1 MVGRTGVLSSWLD
14 SAVWLFNDFRIM
26 FLMLPGLTT
35 HRERI
40 LFSLALVLIYI
51 ITGKLGLMLAVPP
64 GYASA
69 MFPPAGIAIAVTFIV
84 GQRALPAIFCGSLIL
99 NLWVGYS
106 SNHQFSQI
114 GLAVALLIAIAS
126 TLQAFCGGNWLRRKI
141 SYPTTLDAPRE
152 VISFLLYAP
161 LICLVSAS
169 LSVAGLLMLGLVD
182 QHSVLTSWLS
192 WWVGDFLGLMVML
205 PLTLVVL
212 GQPRR
217 LWRKRLQTVAVPM
230 LILFALL
237 VLAFITASKWE
248 RKESL
253 TEFEGIASQLS
264 EQLRVRL
271 ESQEAVLAQISAL
284 FTYQQSD
291 VSQEDF
297 HNFVKVT
304 LDKYPMIYALE
315 WVPKVSH
322 ARRDR
327 FIAEMQLELLGF
339 EIKQPGPDNQ
349 WQRARER
356 SYYFPVTYI
365 EPATAQSQRVI
376 GFDLAAM
383 DNRKITILQAFKQ
396 NRAVVTS
403 PIKLYLSSGRQDGLL
418 LMYPVHGHRY
428 DGVVQTVL
436 VSKDFFGALFSR
448 TQDLLNVRLIE
459 QESKV
464 LVYTATTDQPSDIVF
479 SRDFMFGDKH
489 YRLDLSPTA
498 RYYAEHR
505 GWQSWSMLAV
515 GIFCTGLV
523 GAILLMGT
531 GYTARVVAQVNEKT
545 LALKESAARF
555 QEITDTLGEGIY
567 VTDMS
572 GLITFIN
579 PEALRLLNWRK
590 RDLVG
595 KSAHA
600 LFHYKKVDHSH
611 YAEHECL
618 LCNVMKSGQAVKT
631 SDEVLWRSDG
641 QPIHID
647 VTSVPIIRD
656 QQVCGAVV
664 VFDDISSRKKT
675 ESALRASEK
684 SFREIMEFAPIGMA
698 IVSLEGRFTK
708 VNQALCNIVGYS
720 NDALVATTF
729 QEITHADDLAKD
741 LEYVQ
746 QLLDGTID
754 AYQMEKRYIRR
765 DKAVVWVQLSVSIFR
780 DEEHAPQYF
789 IAQIEDITTRK
800 HQYDEVTQ
808 EAYFDALTGL
818 PNRRML
824 LSRLHQV
831 HARLQHAK
839 QSAALLFL
847 DIDHFKQ
854 INDTLGH
861 DVGDVILKE
870 VSVRLQGC
878 LRQSDTVSRLG
889 GDEFVMLLPELTQRD
904 DAEHVAQKI
913 LNSFV
918 LPVQVGERSLHIG
931 VSVGVAVCG
940 AGGQGVTVTEW
951 MKQADIAMY
960 EAKGAGR
967 NGYHVYS
974 A

>member
-1 MVGRTGVLSSWLD
+1 
-14 SAVWLFNDFRIM
+14 M
-26 FLMLPGLTT
+26 FPRPST
-35 HRERI
+35 HSKGI

-69 MFPPAGIAIAVTFIV
+69 IFPPAGIAIAVTYLI
-84 GQRALPAIFCGSLIL
+84 GRRALPAIFCGSLLL
-99 NLWVGYS
+99 NLWVGYTAS
-106 SNHQFSQI
+106 HHWSQL
-114 GLAVALLIAIAS
+114 GLAVAMLIAVAS
-126 TLQAFCGGNWLRRKI
+126 SVQAWCGGTWLRRI
-141 SYPTTLDAPRE
+141 ITYPTTLDAPSDVVR
-152 VISFLLYAP
+152 FLLYAP

-169 LSVAGLLMLGLVD
+169 LSVTGLFMLGLLD
-182 QHSVLTSWLS
+182 QHSVLASWVS
-192 WWVGDFLGLMVML
+192 WWVGDFLGLIVML
-205 PLTLVVL
+205 PFTLVFL
-212 GQPRR
+212 GQPRP
-217 LWRKRLQTVAVPM
+217 LWRRRLQTVAVPM

-237 VLAFITASKWE
+237 VLAFVTASKWE

-253 TEFEGIASQLS
+253 TEFDGMASQLS

-291 VSQEDF
+291 ISQADF
-297 HNFVKVT
+297 RSFVKVT
-304 LDKYPMIYALE
+304 LDKYPMIYAIE
-315 WVPKVSH
+315 WVPKIRQAERASFV
-322 ARRDR
+322 ARMQ
-327 FIAEMQLELLGF
+327 AESPGF
-339 EIKQPGPDNQ
+339 DIREPGPAEQ
-349 WQRARER
+349 WLTAKIRP
-356 SYYFPVTYI
+356 YYFPLTYI
-365 EPATAQSQRVI
+365 EPTTAQTQRVV
-376 GFDLAAM
+376 GFDLAAL
-383 DNRKITILQAFKQ
+383 DNRKMTILQAFKQ
-396 NRAVVTS
+396 NTAVVTA
-403 PIKLYLSSGRQDGLL
+403 PIQLYLYSGHETGLL
-418 LMYPVHGHRY
+418 LMYPVHGYRY

-436 VSKDFFGALFSR
+436 VNKDFFGALFAR
-448 TQDLLNVRLIE
+448 TASLLNVQLVE
-459 QESKV
+459 MESQA
-464 LVYTATTDQPSDIVF
+464 LVYAAVTDAKSDVVF
-479 SRDFMFGDKH
+479 SRDFKFGTKH
-489 YRLDLSPTA
+489 YRLNISPSH
-498 RYYAEHR
+498 RYYAQHR

-515 GIFCTGLV
+515 GIFCIGLV
-523 GAILLMGT
+523 GSILLIGT
-531 GYTARVVAQVNEKT
+531 GFTARVLAQVNEKT
-545 LALKESAARF
+545 LALKESAVRF

-567 VTDMS
+567 VTDMH
-572 GLITFIN
+572 GLITFTN
-579 PEALRLLNWRK
+579 PEARRLLGWEQGA
-590 RDLVG
+590 LLG

-600 LFHYKKVDHSH
+600 LLHYKKADESPH
-611 YAEHECL
+611 AEQDCV
-618 LCNVMKSGQAVKT
+618 LCQVMRSGQAIKT
-631 SDEVLWRSDG
+631 SDEVFWRCGG
-641 QPIHID
+641 QPIYMD

-656 QQVCGAVV
+656 GKVSGAVV

-708 VNQALCNIVGYS
+708 VNQALCNIVGYT
-720 NDALVATTF
+720 NEALVATTF

-746 QLLDGTID
+746 QLLDGKIN
-754 AYQMEKRYIRR
+754 AYQMEKRYIRL
-765 DKAVVWVQLSVSIFR
+765 DQAVVWVQLSVSIFR
-780 DEEHAPQYF
+780 DDEDAPQYF
-789 IAQIEDITTRK
+789 IAQIEDITARK

-831 HARLQHAK
+831 HARLPHAK
-839 QSAALLFL
+839 QAAALLFL

-870 VSVRLQGC
+870 VSTRLQGS
-878 LRQSDTVSRLG
+878 LRQGDTVSRLG

-918 LPVQVGERSLHIG
+918 LPVQVNERSIHIG
-931 VSVGVAVCG
+931 VSIGVAVCA
-940 AGGQGVTVTEW
+940 AGTQVTVTEW

-974 A
+974 E

>member
-1 MVGRTGVLSSWLD
+1 
-14 SAVWLFNDFRIM
+14 
-26 FLMLPGLTT
+26 MLPGLPTYSKSI
-35 HRERI
+35 R
-40 LFSLALVLIYI
+40 FSLALVVIYI

-69 MFPPAGIAIAVTFIV
+69 IFPPAGIAIAVSYLLGKRII
-84 GQRALPAIFCGSLIL
+84 PAIFAGSLIL
-99 NLWVGYS
+99 NLWVDYS
-106 SNHQFSQI
+106 THHHFSQL
-114 GLAVALLIAIAS
+114 GLVVALLIAAAS
-126 TLQAFCGGNWLRRKI
+126 SLQARLGGAWLRRNI
-141 SYPTTLDAPRE
+141 AFPTTLDAPADVVR
-152 VISFLLYAP
+152 FLVSAP
-161 LICLVSAS
+161 LLCLVSAS
-169 LSVAGLLMLGLVD
+169 VSVAGLFALGLID
-182 QHSVLTSWLS
+182 QHSVLASWVS
-192 WWVGDFLGLMVML
+192 WWVGDFLGLIVML
-205 PLTLVVL
+205 PLTLVML
-212 GQPRR
+212 GQPRA

-230 LILFALL
+230 LLLFSLL
-237 VLAFITASKWE
+237 VAAFVTASKWE

-253 TEFEGIASQLS
+253 TEFDSLASQLS

-315 WVPKVSH
+315 WVPKISH
-322 ARRDR
+322 ARRDG
-327 FIAEMQLELLGF
+327 FIAEMQSEFPGF
-339 EIKQPGPDNQ
+339 YIKQPGENNQ
-349 WQRARER
+349 WQAVKDR
-356 SYYFPVTYI
+356 SYYFPLTYI
-365 EPATAQSQRVI
+365 EPANAQTQRTV
-376 GFDLAAM
+376 GFDLASM
-383 DNRKITILQAFKQ
+383 DNRKITLLQAFKQ
-396 NRAVVTS
+396 NKAVVTS
-403 PIKLYLSSGRQDGLL
+403 PIKLYLSSGRQMGLL

-436 VSKDFFGALFSR
+436 ISKDFFGAIFAR
-448 TQDLLNVRLIE
+448 TQPLLNVRLVE
-459 QESKV
+459 KESQAV
-464 LVYTATTDQPSDIVF
+464 VYTAMTGQPSDIVF

-489 YRLDLSPTA
+489 YRLDLSPSA

-572 GLITFIN
+572 GVITFIN
-579 PEALRLLNWRK
+579 PEALRLLDWRK
-590 RDLVG
+590 RDLIG

-618 LCNVMKSGQAVKT
+618 LCNVMNSGQAVKT
-631 SDEVLWRSDG
+631 SDEVLWRRDG

-664 VFDDISSRKKT
+664 VFDDISNRKKT

-746 QLLDGTID
+746 QLLDGKIN

-789 IAQIEDITTRK
+789 IAQIEDITARK

-831 HARLQHAK
+831 HARLPQAK

-870 VSVRLQGC
+870 VSTRLQGC

-918 LPVQVGERSLHIG
+918 LPVQVNERSIHIG
-931 VSVGVAVCG
+931 VSIGVAVCA
-940 AGGQGVTVTEW
+940 AGTQVTVTEW

>member
-1 MVGRTGVLSSWLD
+1 
-14 SAVWLFNDFRIM
+14 
-26 FLMLPGLTT
+26 MLPGLPTYSKSI
-35 HRERI
+35 R
-40 LFSLALVLIYI
+40 FSLALVVIYI

-69 MFPPAGIAIAVTFIV
+69 IFPPAGIAIAVSYLLGKRII
-84 GQRALPAIFCGSLIL
+84 PAIFAGSLIL
-99 NLWVGYS
+99 NLWVDYS
-106 SNHQFSQI
+106 THHHFSQL
-114 GLAVALLIAIAS
+114 GLVVALLIAAAS
-126 TLQAFCGGNWLRRKI
+126 SLQARLGGAWLRRNI
-141 SYPTTLDAPRE
+141 AFPTTLDAPADVVR
-152 VISFLLYAP
+152 FLVSAP
-161 LICLVSAS
+161 LLCLVSAS
-169 LSVAGLLMLGLVD
+169 VSVAGLFALGLID
-182 QHSVLTSWLS
+182 RHSVLASWVS
-192 WWVGDFLGLMVML
+192 CWVGDFLGLIVML
-205 PLTLVVL
+205 PLTLVML
-212 GQPRR
+212 GQPRA

-230 LILFALL
+230 LLLFSLL
-237 VLAFITASKWE
+237 VAAFVTASKWE

-253 TEFEGIASQLS
+253 TEFDSLASQLS

-315 WVPKVSH
+315 WVPKISH
-322 ARRDR
+322 ARRDS
-327 FIAEMQLELLGF
+327 FIAEMQSEFPGF
-339 EIKQPGPDNQ
+339 YIKQPGENNQ
-349 WQRARER
+349 WQAVKDR
-356 SYYFPVTYI
+356 SYYFPLTYI
-365 EPATAQSQRVI
+365 EPANAQTQRTV
-376 GFDLAAM
+376 GFDLASM
-383 DNRKITILQAFKQ
+383 DNRKITLLQAFKQ
-396 NRAVVTS
+396 NKAVVTS
-403 PIKLYLSSGRQDGLL
+403 PIKLYLSSGRQMGLL

-436 VSKDFFGALFSR
+436 ISKDFFGAIFAR
-448 TQDLLNVRLIE
+448 TQSLLNVRLVE
-459 QESKV
+459 KESQAV
-464 LVYTATTDQPSDIVF
+464 VYTAMTDQPSDIVF

-489 YRLDLSPTA
+489 YRLDLSPSA

-572 GLITFIN
+572 GVITFIN
-579 PEALRLLNWRK
+579 PEALRLLDWRK
-590 RDLVG
+590 RDLIG

-618 LCNVMKSGQAVKT
+618 LCNVMNSGQAVKT
-631 SDEVLWRSDG
+631 SDEVLWRRDG

-664 VFDDISSRKKT
+664 VFDDISNRKKT

-746 QLLDGTID
+746 QLLDGKIN

-789 IAQIEDITTRK
+789 IAQIEDITARK

-831 HARLQHAK
+831 HARLPHAK

-870 VSVRLQGC
+870 VSTRLQGC

-918 LPVQVGERSLHIG
+918 LPVQVNERSIHIG
-931 VSVGVAVCG
+931 VSIGVAVCA
-940 AGGQGVTVTEW
+940 AGTQVTVTEW

-974 A
+974 E

>member
-1 MVGRTGVLSSWLD
+1 
-14 SAVWLFNDFRIM
+14 
-26 FLMLPGLTT
+26 MLPGLPTYSKSI
-35 HRERI
+35 R
-40 LFSLALVLIYI
+40 FSLALVVIYI

-69 MFPPAGIAIAVTFIV
+69 IFPPAGIAIAVSYLLGKRII
-84 GQRALPAIFCGSLIL
+84 PAIFAGSLIL
-99 NLWVGYS
+99 NLWVDYS
-106 SNHQFSQI
+106 THHHFSQL
-114 GLAVALLIAIAS
+114 GLVVALLIAAAS
-126 TLQAFCGGNWLRRKI
+126 SLQARLGGAWLRRNI
-141 SYPTTLDAPRE
+141 AFPTTLDAPADVVR
-152 VISFLLYAP
+152 FLVSAP
-161 LICLVSAS
+161 LLCLVSAS
-169 LSVAGLLMLGLVD
+169 VSVAGLCALGLID
-182 QHSVLTSWLS
+182 QHSVLASWVS
-192 WWVGDFLGLMVML
+192 WWVGDFLGLIVML
-205 PLTLVVL
+205 PLTLVML
-212 GQPRR
+212 GQPRA

-230 LILFALL
+230 LLLFSLL
-237 VLAFITASKWE
+237 VAAFVTASKWE

-253 TEFEGIASQLS
+253 TEFDSLASQLS

-315 WVPKVSH
+315 WVPKISH
-322 ARRDR
+322 ARRDG
-327 FIAEMQLELLGF
+327 FIAEMQSEFPGF
-339 EIKQPGPDNQ
+339 YIKQPGENNQ
-349 WQRARER
+349 WQAVKDR
-356 SYYFPVTYI
+356 SYYFPLTYI
-365 EPATAQSQRVI
+365 EPANAQTQRTV
-376 GFDLAAM
+376 GFDLASM
-383 DNRKITILQAFKQ
+383 DNRKITLLQAFKQ
-396 NRAVVTS
+396 NKAVVTS
-403 PIKLYLSSGRQDGLL
+403 PIKLYLSSGRQMGLL

-436 VSKDFFGALFSR
+436 ISKDFFGAIFAR
-448 TQDLLNVRLIE
+448 TQPLLNVRLVE
-459 QESKV
+459 KESQAV
-464 LVYTATTDQPSDIVF
+464 VYTAMTDQPSDIVF

-489 YRLDLSPTA
+489 YRLDLSPSA

-545 LALKESAARF
+545 LALKESATRF

-572 GLITFIN
+572 GVITFIN
-579 PEALRLLNWRK
+579 PEALRLLDWRK
-590 RDLVG
+590 RDLIG

-618 LCNVMKSGQAVKT
+618 LCNVMNSGQAVKT
-631 SDEVLWRSDG
+631 SDEVLWRRDG

-664 VFDDISSRKKT
+664 VFDDISNRKKT

-746 QLLDGTID
+746 QLLDGKIN

-789 IAQIEDITTRK
+789 IAQIEDITARK

-831 HARLQHAK
+831 HARLPQAK

-870 VSVRLQGC
+870 VSTRLQGC

-918 LPVQVGERSLHIG
+918 LPVQVNERSIHIG
-931 VSVGVAVCG
+931 VSIGVAVCA
-940 AGGQGVTVTEW
+940 AGTQVTVTEW

>member
-1 MVGRTGVLSSWLD
+1 
-14 SAVWLFNDFRIM
+14 
-26 FLMLPGLTT
+26 MLPGLPTYSKSI
-35 HRERI
+35 R
-40 LFSLALVLIYI
+40 FSLALVVIYI

-69 MFPPAGIAIAVTFIV
+69 IFPPAGIAIAVSYLLGKRII
-84 GQRALPAIFCGSLIL
+84 PAIFAGSLIL
-99 NLWVGYS
+99 NLWVDYS
-106 SNHQFSQI
+106 THHHFSQL
-114 GLAVALLIAIAS
+114 GLVVALLIAVAS
-126 TLQAFCGGNWLRRKI
+126 SLQARLGGAWLRRNI
-141 SYPTTLDAPRE
+141 AFPTTLDAPADVVR
-152 VISFLLYAP
+152 FLVSAP
-161 LICLVSAS
+161 LLCLVSAS
-169 LSVAGLLMLGLVD
+169 VSVAGLLALGLID
-182 QHSVLTSWLS
+182 QHSVLASWVS
-192 WWVGDFLGLMVML
+192 WWVGDFLGLIVML
-205 PLTLVVL
+205 PLTLVML
-212 GQPRR
+212 GQPRA
-217 LWRKRLQTVAVPM
+217 LWKKRLQTVAVPM
-230 LILFALL
+230 LLLFSLL
-237 VLAFITASKWE
+237 VAAFVTASKWE

-253 TEFEGIASQLS
+253 TEFDSLASQLS

-315 WVPKVSH
+315 WVPKISH
-322 ARRDR
+322 ARRDS
-327 FIAEMQLELLGF
+327 FIAEMQSEFPGF
-339 EIKQPGPDNQ
+339 YIKQPGENNQ
-349 WQRARER
+349 WQAVKDR
-356 SYYFPVTYI
+356 SYYFPLTYI
-365 EPATAQSQRVI
+365 EPANAQTQRTI
-376 GFDLAAM
+376 GFDLASM
-383 DNRKITILQAFKQ
+383 DNRKITLLQAFKQ
-396 NRAVVTS
+396 NKAAVTS
-403 PIKLYLSSGRQDGLL
+403 PIKLYLSSGRQMGLL

-436 VSKDFFGALFSR
+436 ISKDFFGAIFAR
-448 TQDLLNVRLIE
+448 TQPLLNVRLVE
-459 QESKV
+459 KESQAEIYV
-464 LVYTATTDQPSDIVF
+464 AMTDQASDIVF
-479 SRDFMFGDKH
+479 SREFRFGDKH
-489 YRLDLSPTA
+489 YRLDLSPSA

-572 GLITFIN
+572 GVITFIN
-579 PEALRLLNWRK
+579 PEALRLLDWRK
-590 RDLVG
+590 RDLIG

-618 LCNVMKSGQAVKT
+618 LCNVMNSGQAVKT
-631 SDEVLWRSDG
+631 SDEVLWRRDG

-664 VFDDISSRKKT
+664 VFDDISNRKKT

-746 QLLDGTID
+746 QLLDGKIN

-789 IAQIEDITTRK
+789 IAQIEDITARK

-831 HARLQHAK
+831 HARLPHAT

-870 VSVRLQGC
+870 VSTRLQGC

-918 LPVQVGERSLHIG
+918 LPVQVNERSIHIG
-931 VSVGVAVCG
+931 VSIGLAVCA
-940 AGGQGVTVTEW
+940 AGTQVTVTEW

>member
-1 MVGRTGVLSSWLD
+1 
-14 SAVWLFNDFRIM
+14 
-26 FLMLPGLTT
+26 MLPGLPTYSKSI
-35 HRERI
+35 R
-40 LFSLALVLIYI
+40 FSLALVVIYI

-69 MFPPAGIAIAVTFIV
+69 IFPPAGIAIAVSYLLGKRII
-84 GQRALPAIFCGSLIL
+84 PAIFAGSLIL
-99 NLWVGYS
+99 NLWVDYS
-106 SNHQFSQI
+106 THHHFSQL
-114 GLAVALLIAIAS
+114 GLVVALLIAAAS
-126 TLQAFCGGNWLRRKI
+126 SLQARLGGAWLRRNI
-141 SYPTTLDAPRE
+141 AFPTTLDAPADVVR
-152 VISFLLYAP
+152 FLVSAP
-161 LICLVSAS
+161 LLCLVSAS
-169 LSVAGLLMLGLVD
+169 VSVAGLFALGLID
-182 QHSVLTSWLS
+182 QHSVLASWVS
-192 WWVGDFLGLMVML
+192 WWVGDFLGLIVML
-205 PLTLVVL
+205 PLTLVML
-212 GQPRR
+212 GQPRA

-230 LILFALL
+230 LLLFSLL
-237 VLAFITASKWE
+237 VAAFVTASKWE

-253 TEFEGIASQLS
+253 TEFDSLASQLS

-271 ESQEAVLAQISAL
+271 ESQEVVLAQISAL

-315 WVPKVSH
+315 WVPKISH
-322 ARRDR
+322 ARRDS
-327 FIAEMQLELLGF
+327 FIAEMQSEFPGF
-339 EIKQPGPDNQ
+339 YIKQPGENNQ
-349 WQRARER
+349 WQAVKDR
-356 SYYFPVTYI
+356 SCYFPLTYI
-365 EPATAQSQRVI
+365 EPANAQTQRTV
-376 GFDLAAM
+376 GFDLASM
-383 DNRKITILQAFKQ
+383 DNRKITLLQAFKQ
-396 NRAVVTS
+396 NKAVVTS
-403 PIKLYLSSGRQDGLL
+403 PIKLYLSSGRQMGLL

-436 VSKDFFGALFSR
+436 ISKDFFGAIFAR
-448 TQDLLNVRLIE
+448 TQPLLNVRLVE
-459 QESKV
+459 KESQAV
-464 LVYTATTDQPSDIVF
+464 VYTAMTDQPSDIVF

-489 YRLDLSPTA
+489 YRLDLSPSA

-572 GLITFIN
+572 GVITFIN
-579 PEALRLLNWRK
+579 PEALRLLDWRK
-590 RDLVG
+590 RDLIG

-618 LCNVMKSGQAVKT
+618 LCNVMNSGQAVKT
-631 SDEVLWRSDG
+631 SDEVLWRRDG

-664 VFDDISSRKKT
+664 VFDDISNRKKT

-741 LEYVQ
+741 LEYVH
-746 QLLDGTID
+746 QLLDGKIN

-780 DEEHAPQYF
+780 DEENAPQYF
-789 IAQIEDITTRK
+789 IAQIEDITARK

-831 HARLQHAK
+831 HARLPQAK

-870 VSVRLQGC
+870 VSTRLQGC

-918 LPVQVGERSLHIG
+918 LPVQVNERSIHIG
-931 VSVGVAVCG
+931 VSIGVAVCA
-940 AGGQGVTVTEW
+940 AGTQVTVTEW

-974 A
+974 E

>member
-1 MVGRTGVLSSWLD
+1 
-14 SAVWLFNDFRIM
+14 
-26 FLMLPGLTT
+26 MLPGLPTYSKSI
-35 HRERI
+35 R
-40 LFSLALVLIYI
+40 FSLALVVIYI

-69 MFPPAGIAIAVTFIV
+69 IFPPAGIAIAVSYLLGKRII
-84 GQRALPAIFCGSLIL
+84 PAIFAGSLIL
-99 NLWVGYS
+99 NLWVDYS
-106 SNHQFSQI
+106 THHHFSQL
-114 GLAVALLIAIAS
+114 GLVVALLIAAAS
-126 TLQAFCGGNWLRRKI
+126 SLQARLGGAWLRRNI
-141 SYPTTLDAPRE
+141 AFPTTLDAPADVVR
-152 VISFLLYAP
+152 FLVSAP
-161 LICLVSAS
+161 LLCLVSAS
-169 LSVAGLLMLGLVD
+169 VSVAGLFALGLID
-182 QHSVLTSWLS
+182 QHSVLASWVS
-192 WWVGDFLGLMVML
+192 WWVGDFLGLIVML
-205 PLTLVVL
+205 PLTLVML
-212 GQPRR
+212 GQPRA

-230 LILFALL
+230 LLLFALL
-237 VLAFITASKWE
+237 VAAFVTASKWE

-253 TEFEGIASQLS
+253 TEFDGLASQLS

-284 FTYQQSD
+284 FTYQQAD
-291 VSQEDF
+291 ISQADF
-297 HNFVKVT
+297 RNFVKVT
-304 LDKYPMIYALE
+304 LDKYPMIYAIE
-315 WVPKVSH
+315 WVPKIRQVERASFV
-322 ARRDR
+322 AR
-327 FIAEMQLELLGF
+327 MQSEFPGF
-339 EIKQPGPDNQ
+339 DIREPDSANQ
-349 WQRARER
+349 WHTAKVRP
-356 SYYFPVTYI
+356 YYFPLTYI
-365 EPATAQSQRVI
+365 EPTTAQTQRVV
-376 GFDLAAM
+376 GFDLASL

-396 NRAVVTS
+396 NTAVVTA
-403 PIKLYLSSGRQDGLL
+403 PIQLYLSSGHEAGLL
-418 LMYPVHGHRY
+418 LMYPVHGYRY

-436 VSKDFFGALFSR
+436 VNKDFFGALFSR
-448 TQDLLNVRLIE
+448 TEALLNVRLVE
-459 QESKV
+459 TESQAI
-464 LVYTATTDQPSDIVF
+464 VYASVADAQSDVVF
-479 SRDFMFGDKH
+479 SRDFKFGSKH
-489 YRLDLSPTA
+489 YRLDISPSA
-498 RYYAEHR
+498 QYYAKHR

-515 GIFCTGLV
+515 GIFCIGLV
-523 GAILLMGT
+523 GAILLIGT
-531 GYTARVVAQVNEKT
+531 GYTARVLALVGEKT

-579 PEALRLLNWRK
+579 PEGQRLLGWSQEALLGRN
-590 RDLVG
+590 
-595 KSAHA
+595 AHS
-600 LFHYKKVDHSH
+600 LLHYKKVDHAH
-611 YAEHECL
+611 YAEQDCV
-618 LCNVMKSGQAVKT
+618 LCNAMKGGQAAKT
-631 SDEVLWRSDG
+631 SDEVFWCRDG

-647 VTSVPIIRD
+647 VTSIPIIREG
-656 QQVCGAVV
+656 VLRGAVV

-675 ESALRASEK
+675 ETALRASEK

-746 QLLDGTID
+746 QLLDGKIN

-780 DEEHAPQYF
+780 DEENAPQYF
-789 IAQIEDITTRK
+789 IAQIEDITARK

-824 LSRLHQV
+824 LSRLHQL
-831 HARLQHAK
+831 HARLPQAN

-870 VSVRLQGC
+870 VSTRLQGC

-918 LPVQVGERSLHIG
+918 LPVQVNERSIHIG
-931 VSVGVAVCG
+931 VSIGLAVCA
-940 AGGQGVTVTEW
+940 AGTQVTVTEW

>member
-1 MVGRTGVLSSWLD
+1 
-14 SAVWLFNDFRIM
+14 
-26 FLMLPGLTT
+26 MLPGLPTYSKSI
-35 HRERI
+35 R
-40 LFSLALVLIYI
+40 FSLALVVIYI

-69 MFPPAGIAIAVTFIV
+69 IFPPAGIAIAVSYLLGKRII
-84 GQRALPAIFCGSLIL
+84 PAIFAGSLIL
-99 NLWVGYS
+99 NLWVDYS
-106 SNHQFSQI
+106 THHHFSQL
-114 GLAVALLIAIAS
+114 GLVVALLIAAAS
-126 TLQAFCGGNWLRRKI
+126 SLQARLGGAWLRRNI
-141 SYPTTLDAPRE
+141 AFPTTLDAPADVVR
-152 VISFLLYAP
+152 FLVSAP
-161 LICLVSAS
+161 LLCLVSAS
-169 LSVAGLLMLGLVD
+169 VSVAGLFALGLID
-182 QHSVLTSWLS
+182 QHSVLASWVS
-192 WWVGDFLGLMVML
+192 WWVGDFLGLIVML
-205 PLTLVVL
+205 PLTLVML
-212 GQPRR
+212 GQPRA
-217 LWRKRLQTVAVPM
+217 LWRKRLQTVALPM
-230 LILFALL
+230 LLLFALL
-237 VLAFITASKWE
+237 VAAFVTASKWE

-253 TEFEGIASQLS
+253 AEFDSLASQLS

-315 WVPKVSH
+315 WVPKISH
-322 ARRDR
+322 ARRDS
-327 FIAEMQLELLGF
+327 FIAEMQSEFPGF
-339 EIKQPGPDNQ
+339 YIKQPGENNQ
-349 WQRARER
+349 WQAVKDR
-356 SYYFPVTYI
+356 SYYFPLTYI
-365 EPATAQSQRVI
+365 EPANAQTQRTI
-376 GFDLAAM
+376 GFDLASM
-383 DNRKITILQAFKQ
+383 DNRKITLLQAFKQ
-396 NRAVVTS
+396 NKAVVTS
-403 PIKLYLSSGRQDGLL
+403 PIKLYLNSGRQMGLL

-436 VSKDFFGALFSR
+436 ISKDFFGAIFAR
-448 TQDLLNVRLIE
+448 TQPLLNVRLVE
-459 QESKV
+459 KESQAEI
-464 LVYTATTDQPSDIVF
+464 YTAMTDQPSDIVF

-489 YRLDLSPTA
+489 YRLDLSPSA

-572 GLITFIN
+572 GVITFIN
-579 PEALRLLNWRK
+579 PEALRLLDWRK
-590 RDLVG
+590 RDLIG

-618 LCNVMKSGQAVKT
+618 LCNVMNSGQAVKT
-631 SDEVLWRSDG
+631 SDEVLWRRDG

-664 VFDDISSRKKT
+664 VFDDISNRKKT

-741 LEYVQ
+741 LEYVH
-746 QLLDGTID
+746 QLLDGKIN

-780 DEEHAPQYF
+780 DEENAPQYF
-789 IAQIEDITTRK
+789 IAQIEDITARK

-831 HARLQHAK
+831 HARLPQAK

-870 VSVRLQGC
+870 VSTRLQGC

-889 GDEFVMLLPELTQRD
+889 GDEFVILLPELTQRD

-918 LPVQVGERSLHIG
+918 LPVQVNERSIHIG
-931 VSVGVAVCG
+931 VSIGVAVCA
-940 AGGQGVTVTEW
+940 AGTQVTVTEW

-974 A
+974 E

>member
-1 MVGRTGVLSSWLD
+1 
-14 SAVWLFNDFRIM
+14 
-26 FLMLPGLTT
+26 MLPGLPTYSKSI
-35 HRERI
+35 R
-40 LFSLALVLIYI
+40 FSLALVVIYI

-69 MFPPAGIAIAVTFIV
+69 IFPPAGIAIAVTYLLGKRII
-84 GQRALPAIFCGSLIL
+84 PAIFAGSLIL
-99 NLWVGYS
+99 NLWVDYS
-106 SNHQFSQI
+106 THHHFSQL
-114 GLAVALLIAIAS
+114 GLVVALLIAAAS
-126 TLQAFCGGNWLRRKI
+126 SLQARLGGAWLRRNI
-141 SYPTTLDAPRE
+141 AFPTTLDAPADVVR
-152 VISFLLYAP
+152 FLVSAP
-161 LICLVSAS
+161 LLCLVSAS
-169 LSVAGLLMLGLVD
+169 VSVAGLFTLGLID
-182 QHSVLTSWLS
+182 QHGVLASWVS
-192 WWVGDFLGLMVML
+192 WWVGDFLGLIVML
-205 PLTLVVL
+205 PLTLVML
-212 GQPRR
+212 GQPRA
-217 LWRKRLQTVAVPM
+217 LWKKRLQTVAVPM
-230 LILFALL
+230 LVLFALL
-237 VLAFITASKWE
+237 VAAFVTASKWE

-253 TEFEGIASQLS
+253 TEFDSLASQLS

-315 WVPKVSH
+315 WVPKISH
-322 ARRDR
+322 ARRDS
-327 FIAEMQLELLGF
+327 FIAEMQLEFPGF
-339 EIKQPGPDNQ
+339 YIKQPGENNQ
-349 WQRARER
+349 WQTVKDR
-356 SYYFPVTYI
+356 SYYFPLTYI
-365 EPATAQSQRVI
+365 EPANAQTQRTI
-376 GFDLAAM
+376 GFDLASM
-383 DNRKITILQAFKQ
+383 DNRKITLLQAFKQ

-403 PIKLYLSSGRQDGLL
+403 PIKLYLNSGRQMGLL

-436 VSKDFFGALFSR
+436 ISEDFFGAIFAR
-448 TQDLLNVRLIE
+448 TQHLLNVRLVE
-459 QESKV
+459 KESQAEI
-464 LVYTATTDQPSDIVF
+464 YAAMTDQASDIVF
-479 SRDFMFGDKH
+479 SREFRFGDKH
-489 YRLDLSPTA
+489 YRLDLSPSA

-572 GLITFIN
+572 GVITFIN
-579 PEALRLLNWRK
+579 PEALRLLDWHK
-590 RDLVG
+590 RDLLG

-618 LCNVMKSGQAVKT
+618 LCNVMNSGQAVKT
-631 SDEVLWRSDG
+631 SDEVLWRRDG
-641 QPIHID
+641 EPIHID

-675 ESALRASEK
+675 EAALHASEK

-708 VNQALCNIVGYS
+708 VNQALCDIVGYS

-741 LEYVQ
+741 LEYVR
-746 QLLDGTID
+746 QLLDGKIN
-754 AYQMEKRYIRR
+754 AYQMEKRYIRL

-780 DEEHAPQYF
+780 DEELVPQYF
-789 IAQIEDITTRK
+789 IAQIEDITARK

-839 QSAALLFL
+839 QAAALLFL

-861 DVGDVILKE
+861 DVGDMILNE
-870 VSVRLQGC
+870 VSTRLQGC

-918 LPVQVGERSLHIG
+918 LPVLVGGRSLHIG
-931 VSVGVAVCG
+931 VSVGVAVC
-940 AGGQGVTVTEW
+940 AEGGQVTVTEW

>member
-1 MVGRTGVLSSWLD
+1 MQ
-14 SAVWLFNDFRIM
+14 
-26 FLMLPGLTT
+26 PGLST

-69 MFPPAGIAIAVTFIV
+69 IFPPAGIAIAVTFIV

-106 SNHQFSQI
+106 SDHHFSRVA
-114 GLAVALLIAIAS
+114 LAVALLIAIAS
-126 TLQAFCGGNWLRRKI
+126 TLQALCGGTWLRRKI

-169 LSVAGLLMLGLVD
+169 LSVAGLFALGLVD
-182 QHSVLTSWLS
+182 QHSVISSWLS
-192 WWVGDFLGLMVML
+192 WWVGDFLGLIVML
-205 PLTLVVL
+205 PLTLVVI

-253 TEFEGIASQLS
+253 TEFESLASQLS

-315 WVPKVSH
+315 WVPKISH
-322 ARRDR
+322 ARRDS
-327 FIAEMQLELLGF
+327 FIAEMQSEFPGF
-339 EIKQPGPDNQ
+339 YIKQPGANNQ
-349 WQRARER
+349 WQVVKAR
-356 SYYFPVTYI
+356 SYYFPLTYI
-365 EPATAQSQRVI
+365 EPANAQTQRTV
-376 GFDLAAM
+376 GFDLASM
-383 DNRKITILQAFKQ
+383 DNRKITLLQAFKQ
-396 NRAVVTS
+396 NQAVVTS
-403 PIKLYLSSGRQDGLL
+403 PIKLYLSSGRQMGLL

-436 VSKDFFGALFSR
+436 VANDFFGALFSR
-448 TQDLLNVRLIE
+448 SQSLMQVRLIE
-459 QESKV
+459 KESQAV
-464 LVYTATTDQPSDIVF
+464 VYAATNGQPSDIVF
-479 SRDFMFGDKH
+479 SRDFRFGDKH
-489 YRLDLSPTA
+489 YQLDLSPSA

-567 VTDMS
+567 VTDLS
-572 GLITFIN
+572 GAITFIN
-579 PEALRLLNWRK
+579 PEAQRLLGW
-590 RDLVG
+590 DQGALLG
-595 KSAHA
+595 KNAHI
-600 LFHYKKVDHSH
+600 LFHYKKADHSH
-611 YAEHECL
+611 YAEHTCL
-618 LCNVMKSGQAVKT
+618 LCNVMNSGQVVKT
-631 SDEVLWRSDG
+631 SDEVLWRQDG

-647 VTSVPIIRD
+647 VTSVPIVRD
-656 QQVCGAVV
+656 GQVSGAVV

-708 VNQALCNIVGYS
+708 VNQALCNIVGYR
-720 NDALVATTF
+720 NEMLLATTF
-729 QEITHADDLAKD
+729 QEITHADDLATD
-741 LEYVQ
+741 LQYVQ
-746 QLLDGTID
+746 QLISGDIN
-754 AYQMEKRYIRR
+754 AYQMEKRYIRQ
-765 DKAVVWVQLSVSIFR
+765 DKTLVWVQLSVSIFR

-789 IAQIEDITTRK
+789 IAQIEDITARK

-824 LSRLHQV
+824 LTRLHEVYAQRQHVRQV
-831 HARLQHAK
+831 
-839 QSAALLFL
+839 AALLFL
-847 DIDHFKQ
+847 DIDHFKH

-861 DVGDVILKE
+861 DVGDGLLKE
-870 VSVRLQGC
+870 VALRLQSC
-878 LRQSDTVSRLG
+878 LRQGDTVSRLG
-889 GDEFVMLLPELTQRD
+889 GDEFVILLPALKQLE
-904 DAEHVAQKI
+904 DAERVAQKVMH
-913 LNSFV
+913 SFV
-918 LPVQVGERSLHIG
+918 QPVHVNAHTIQIG
-931 VSVGVAVCG
+931 ASVGVAVC
-940 AGGQGVTVTEW
+940 AEGVQVAVVEW
-951 MKQADIAMY
+951 MKKADQAMY

-967 NGYHVYS
+967 NRYHIDIV
-974 A
+974 

>member
-1 MVGRTGVLSSWLD
+1 
-14 SAVWLFNDFRIM
+14 
-26 FLMLPGLTT
+26 MLPGLPTYSKSI
-35 HRERI
+35 R
-40 LFSLALVLIYI
+40 FSLALVVIYI

-69 MFPPAGIAIAVTFIV
+69 IFPPAGIAIAVSYLLGKRII
-84 GQRALPAIFCGSLIL
+84 PAIFAGSLIL
-99 NLWVGYS
+99 NLWVDYS
-106 SNHQFSQI
+106 THHHFSQL
-114 GLAVALLIAIAS
+114 GLVVALLIAAAS
-126 TLQAFCGGNWLRRKI
+126 SLQARLGGAWLRRNI
-141 SYPTTLDAPRE
+141 AFPTTLDAPADVVR
-152 VISFLLYAP
+152 FLVSAP
-161 LICLVSAS
+161 LLCLVSAS
-169 LSVAGLLMLGLVD
+169 VSVAGLFALGLID
-182 QHSVLTSWLS
+182 QHSVLASWVS
-192 WWVGDFLGLMVML
+192 WWVGDFLGLIVML
-205 PLTLVVL
+205 PLTLVML
-212 GQPRR
+212 GQPRA
-217 LWRKRLQTVAVPM
+217 LWRKRLQTVALPM
-230 LILFALL
+230 LLLFALL
-237 VLAFITASKWE
+237 VAAFVTASKWE

-253 TEFEGIASQLS
+253 AEFDSLASQLS

-315 WVPKVSH
+315 WVPKISH
-322 ARRDR
+322 ARRDS
-327 FIAEMQLELLGF
+327 FIAEMQSEFPGF
-339 EIKQPGPDNQ
+339 YIKQPGENNQ
-349 WQRARER
+349 WQAVKDR
-356 SYYFPVTYI
+356 SYYFPLTYI
-365 EPATAQSQRVI
+365 EPANAQTQLTI
-376 GFDLAAM
+376 GFDLASM
-383 DNRKITILQAFKQ
+383 DNRKITLLQAFKQ
-396 NRAVVTS
+396 NKAVVTS
-403 PIKLYLSSGRQDGLL
+403 PIKLYLNSGRQMGLL

-436 VSKDFFGALFSR
+436 ISKDFFGAIFAR
-448 TQDLLNVRLIE
+448 TQPLLNVRLVE
-459 QESKV
+459 KESQAV
-464 LVYTATTDQPSDIVF
+464 VYTAMTDQPSDIVF

-489 YRLDLSPTA
+489 YRLDLSPSA

-572 GLITFIN
+572 GVITFIN
-579 PEALRLLNWRK
+579 PEALRLLDWRK
-590 RDLVG
+590 RDLIG

-618 LCNVMKSGQAVKT
+618 LCNVMNSGQAVKT
-631 SDEVLWRSDG
+631 SDEVLWRRDG

-664 VFDDISSRKKT
+664 VFDDISNRKKT

-741 LEYVQ
+741 LEYVH
-746 QLLDGTID
+746 QLLDGKIN

-780 DEEHAPQYF
+780 DEENAPQYF
-789 IAQIEDITTRK
+789 IAQIEDITARK

-831 HARLQHAK
+831 HARLPQAK

-870 VSVRLQGC
+870 VSTRLQGC

-918 LPVQVGERSLHIG
+918 LPVQVNERSIHIG
-931 VSVGVAVCG
+931 VSIGLAVCA
-940 AGGQGVTVTEW
+940 AGTQVTVTEW

-974 A
+974 E

>member
-1 MVGRTGVLSSWLD
+1 
-14 SAVWLFNDFRIM
+14 
-26 FLMLPGLTT
+26 MLPGFFTY
-35 HRERI
+35 RERI

-51 ITGKLGLMLAVPP
+51 VTGKLGLMLAVPP

-69 MFPPAGIAIAVTFIV
+69 IFPPAGIAIAVTFIV
-84 GQRALPAIFCGSLIL
+84 GQRVLPAIFCGSLIL

-106 SNHQFSQI
+106 TNHHFSQI
-114 GLAVALLIAIAS
+114 GLAVALLIAVAS
-126 TLQAFCGGNWLRRKI
+126 TLQALCGGTWLRRKI

-169 LSVAGLLMLGLVD
+169 LSVAGLFTLGLVD
-182 QHSVLTSWLS
+182 QQSVVTSWLS

-217 LWRKRLQTVAVPM
+217 LWRKRLHTVAVPM

-253 TEFEGIASQLS
+253 TEFESLAGQLS

-291 VSQEDF
+291 VSQQDF

-315 WVPKVSH
+315 WVPKISH
-322 ARRDR
+322 TRRDG
-327 FIAEMQLELLGF
+327 FIAEMQSEFPGF
-339 EIKQPGPDNQ
+339 YIKQPGENNQ
-349 WQRARER
+349 WQAVKDR
-356 SYYFPVTYI
+356 SYYFPLTYI
-365 EPATAQSQRVI
+365 EPANAQTQLTI
-376 GFDLAAM
+376 GFDLASM
-383 DNRKITILQAFKQ
+383 DNRKITLLQAFKQ
-396 NRAVVTS
+396 NKAVVTS
-403 PIKLYLSSGRQDGLL
+403 PIRLYLNSGRQMGLL

-436 VSKDFFGALFSR
+436 ISKDFFGAIFAR
-448 TQDLLNVRLIE
+448 TQPLLNVRLVE
-459 QESKV
+459 KESQAEI
-464 LVYTATTDQPSDIVF
+464 YAAMTDQASDIVF
-479 SRDFMFGDKH
+479 SREFRFGDKH
-489 YRLDLSPTA
+489 YRLDLSPSA
-498 RYYAEHR
+498 CYYAEHR

-567 VTDMS
+567 VTDMT
-572 GLITFIN
+572 GVITFIN
-579 PEALRLLNWRK
+579 PEALRLLDWRK
-590 RDLVG
+590 RDLIG

-600 LFHYKKVDHSH
+600 LLHYKKVDHSH

-618 LCNVMKSGQAVKT
+618 LCNVMNSGQAVKT
-631 SDEVLWRSDG
+631 SDEVLWRRDG

-664 VFDDISSRKKT
+664 VFDDISNRKKT

-698 IVSLEGRFTK
+698 IVSLDGRFTK

-720 NDALVATTF
+720 SDALVATTF
-729 QEITHADDLAKD
+729 QEITHADDLVKD

-746 QLLDGTID
+746 QLLDGKIN

-780 DEEHAPQYF
+780 DEENAPQYF
-789 IAQIEDITTRK
+789 IAQIEDITARK

-831 HARLQHAK
+831 HARLPQAK

-861 DVGDVILKE
+861 DVGDMILKE
-870 VSVRLQGC
+870 VSTRLQGC

-918 LPVQVGERSLHIG
+918 LSVQVNERSIHIG
-931 VSVGVAVCG
+931 VSVGVAVCAAG
-940 AGGQGVTVTEW
+940 AQVTVTEW

-974 A
+974 E

>member
-1 MVGRTGVLSSWLD
+1 
-14 SAVWLFNDFRIM
+14 
-26 FLMLPGLTT
+26 MLPGLPTYSKSI
-35 HRERI
+35 R
-40 LFSLALVLIYI
+40 FSLALVVIYI

-69 MFPPAGIAIAVTFIV
+69 IFPPAGIAIAVTYLLGKRII
-84 GQRALPAIFCGSLIL
+84 PAIFAGSLIL
-99 NLWVGYS
+99 NLWVDYS
-106 SNHQFSQI
+106 THHHFSQL
-114 GLAVALLIAIAS
+114 GLVVALLIAAAS
-126 TLQAFCGGNWLRRKI
+126 SLQARLGGAWLRRNI
-141 SYPTTLDAPRE
+141 AFPTTLDAPADVVR
-152 VISFLLYAP
+152 FLVSAP
-161 LICLVSAS
+161 LLCLVSAS
-169 LSVAGLLMLGLVD
+169 VSVTGLFALGLVD
-182 QHSVLTSWLS
+182 QHGVLASWVS
-192 WWVGDFLGLMVML
+192 WWVGDFLGLIVML
-205 PLTLVVL
+205 PLTLVML
-212 GQPRR
+212 GQPRA
-217 LWRKRLQTVAVPM
+217 LWKKRLQTVAVPM
-230 LILFALL
+230 LVLFALL
-237 VLAFITASKWE
+237 VAAFVTASKWE

-253 TEFEGIASQLS
+253 TEFDSLASQLS

-315 WVPKVSH
+315 WVPKISH
-322 ARRDR
+322 ARRDS
-327 FIAEMQLELLGF
+327 FIAEMQSEFPGF
-339 EIKQPGPDNQ
+339 YIKQPGENNQ
-349 WQRARER
+349 WQAVKDR
-356 SYYFPVTYI
+356 SYYFPLTYI
-365 EPATAQSQRVI
+365 EPANTQTQRTI
-376 GFDLAAM
+376 GFDLASM
-383 DNRKITILQAFKQ
+383 DNRKITLLQAFKQ
-396 NRAVVTS
+396 DRAVVTS
-403 PIKLYLSSGRQDGLL
+403 PIKLYLSSGRQMGLL

-448 TQDLLNVRLIE
+448 SQSLLNVRLIE
-459 QESKV
+459 KESQAV
-464 LVYTATTDQPSDIVF
+464 VYAAMADQSSDVMF
-479 SRDFMFGDKH
+479 SRDFRFGDKH
-489 YRLDLSPTA
+489 YRLDLSPSA

-531 GYTARVVAQVNEKT
+531 GYTARMVAQVNEKT

-572 GLITFIN
+572 GVITFIN
-579 PEALRLLNWRK
+579 PEALRLLDWRK
-590 RDLVG
+590 RDLLG
-595 KSAHA
+595 KSAHT
-600 LFHYKKVDHSH
+600 LFHYKKTDHSH

-618 LCNVMKSGQAVKT
+618 LCNVMNSGQAVKT
-631 SDEVLWRSDG
+631 SDEVLWRRDG

-664 VFDDISSRKKT
+664 VFHDISSRKKT

-708 VNQALCNIVGYS
+708 VNQALCEIVGYS
-720 NDALVATTF
+720 NDDLVATTF

-746 QLLDGTID
+746 QLLDGKIN
-754 AYQMEKRYIRR
+754 AYQMEKRYIRH

-780 DEEHAPQYF
+780 DEENASQYF
-789 IAQIEDITTRK
+789 IAQIEDITARK

-824 LSRLHQV
+824 LSRLHAL

-839 QSAALLFL
+839 HAAALLFL

-870 VSVRLQGC
+870 VSTRIQSC
-878 LRQSDTVSRLG
+878 LRQTDTVSRLG
-889 GDEFVMLLPELTQRD
+889 GDEFVILLPELTQHD

-918 LPVQVGERSLHIG
+918 LPVQVNERSLYIGLSIG
-931 VSVGVAVCG
+931 VTVC
-940 AGGQGVTVTEW
+940 ATGGQVTVTEW
-951 MKQADIAMY
+951 MKQADMAMY

-967 NGYHVYS
+967 NRYHVYS

>member
-1 MVGRTGVLSSWLD
+1 
-14 SAVWLFNDFRIM
+14 
-26 FLMLPGLTT
+26 MLPGLPTYSKSI
-35 HRERI
+35 R
-40 LFSLALVLIYI
+40 FSLALVVIYI

-69 MFPPAGIAIAVTFIV
+69 IFPPAGIAIAVSYLLGKRII
-84 GQRALPAIFCGSLIL
+84 PAIFAGSLIL
-99 NLWVGYS
+99 NLWVDYS
-106 SNHQFSQI
+106 THHHFSQL
-114 GLAVALLIAIAS
+114 GLVVALLIAAAS
-126 TLQAFCGGNWLRRKI
+126 SLQARLGGAWLRRNI
-141 SYPTTLDAPRE
+141 AFPTTLDAPADVVR
-152 VISFLLYAP
+152 FLVSAP
-161 LICLVSAS
+161 LLCLVSAS
-169 LSVAGLLMLGLVD
+169 VSVAGLLALGLID
-182 QHSVLTSWLS
+182 QHSVLASWVS
-192 WWVGDFLGLMVML
+192 WWVGDFLGLIVML
-205 PLTLVVL
+205 PLTLVML
-212 GQPRR
+212 GQPRA

-230 LILFALL
+230 LLLFSLL
-237 VLAFITASKWE
+237 VAAFVTASKWE

-253 TEFEGIASQLS
+253 TEFDSLASQLS

-315 WVPKVSH
+315 WVPKISH
-322 ARRDR
+322 ARRDG
-327 FIAEMQLELLGF
+327 FIAEMQSEFPGF
-339 EIKQPGPDNQ
+339 YIKQPGENNQ
-349 WQRARER
+349 WQAVKDR
-356 SYYFPVTYI
+356 SYYFPLTYI
-365 EPATAQSQRVI
+365 EPANAQTQRTV
-376 GFDLAAM
+376 GFDLASM
-383 DNRKITILQAFKQ
+383 DNRKITLLQAFKQ
-396 NRAVVTS
+396 NKAVVTS
-403 PIKLYLSSGRQDGLL
+403 PIKLYLSSGRQMGLL

-436 VSKDFFGALFSR
+436 ISKDFFGAIFAR
-448 TQDLLNVRLIE
+448 TQPLLNVRLVE
-459 QESKV
+459 KESQAV
-464 LVYTATTDQPSDIVF
+464 VYIAMTDQPSDIVF

-489 YRLDLSPTA
+489 YRLDLSPSA

-545 LALKESAARF
+545 LALKESATRF

-572 GLITFIN
+572 GVITFIN
-579 PEALRLLNWRK
+579 PEALRLLDWRK
-590 RDLVG
+590 RDLIG

-600 LFHYKKVDHSH
+600 LFHYKKVDHTH

-618 LCNVMKSGQAVKT
+618 LCNVMNSGQAVKT
-631 SDEVLWRSDG
+631 SDEVLWRRDG

-664 VFDDISSRKKT
+664 VFDDISNRKKT

-746 QLLDGTID
+746 QLLDGKIN

-789 IAQIEDITTRK
+789 IAQIEDITARK

-831 HARLQHAK
+831 HARLPQAK

-870 VSVRLQGC
+870 VSTRLQGC

-918 LPVQVGERSLHIG
+918 LPVQVNERSIHIG
-931 VSVGVAVCG
+931 VSIGVAVCA
-940 AGGQGVTVTEW
+940 AGTQVTVTEW